1 MVFFPGLNNQPRLFA
16 LFLIIAVLFSFAVL
30 LLARW
35 RRSSAI
41 AASIITALW
50 IILLLPDIWHYYAE
64 WREWLAPRDAI
75 IEPLYRELWFRGYI
89 LIFMPVPFLVLGLHL
104 RRKRTI

>member
-1 MVFFPGLNNQPRLFA
+1 MVQFPGLNNQPRLFA

-35 RRSSAI
+35 RRSSSI
-41 AASIITALW
+41 AAIGLTALW
-50 IILLLPDIWHYYAE
+50 VILLLPDIWHYYAE

-75 IEPLYRELWFRGYI
+75 IEPLQRELWIRGYL
-89 LIFMPVPFLVLGLHL
+89 LIFMPVPFLLFGLRLL
-104 RRKRTI
+104 RTRTI